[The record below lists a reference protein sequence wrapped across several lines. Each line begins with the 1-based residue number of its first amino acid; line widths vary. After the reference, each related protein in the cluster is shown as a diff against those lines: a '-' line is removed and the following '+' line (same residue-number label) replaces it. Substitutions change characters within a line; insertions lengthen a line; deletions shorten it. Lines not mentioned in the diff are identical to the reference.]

1 MQQLEV
7 ELEKLEGSFH
17 KPKKMLDNLLT
28 ENKSCCAVVRKFQ
41 YCVSGRFYCMQ
52 VYRRFQ
58 SKNCLIHITSAV

>member
-17 KPKKMLDNLLT
+17 KHKKVLGNLLT
-28 ENKSCCAVVRKFQ
+28 ENESCCAVVRKFQ
-41 YCVSGRFYCMQ
+41 YFVPGRFYCMQ

-58 SKNCLIHITSAV
+58 SKICLIHITSAV